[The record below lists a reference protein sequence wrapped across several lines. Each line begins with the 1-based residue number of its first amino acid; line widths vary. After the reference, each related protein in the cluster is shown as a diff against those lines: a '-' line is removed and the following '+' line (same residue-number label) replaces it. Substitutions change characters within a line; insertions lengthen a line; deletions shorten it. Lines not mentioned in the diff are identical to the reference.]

1 MSLNMLI
8 ELCDAFDCSASDF
21 ICWVPK
27 SRLPQLQDHAAD
39 RTLKWGH
46 RLQMADLLSKAASE
60 QAHGRSKG
68 KAVRKSAGSTKVRAI
83 DEETDI
89 AHPAEQTV
97 DRCCPFASITV
108 NPTSLW
114 S

>member
-1 MSLNMLI
+1 
-8 ELCDAFDCSASDF
+8 
-21 ICWVPK
+21 
-27 SRLPQLQDHAAD
+27 
-39 RTLKWGH
+39 
-46 RLQMADLLSKAASE
+46 
-60 QAHGRSKG
+60 
-68 KAVRKSAGSTKVRAI
+68 VRKSAGSTKVRAI